1 MFKTSRW
8 KATGVATAILT
19 AMTAT
24 SVAPVVHAQQVPEQS
39 TKAPVKVSQN
49 DVFLSDYSL
58 TSEQQRYFDNVVE
71 IGEYFEYDANGN
83 LVLPVEDDLLRG
95 HGFSQSDINLLRTSI
110 DDAGNGSATQNTVSP
125 MVHVSDG
132 ALYISHHDL
141 VSGIAVGVGTAASVG
156 PAALQAALISLG
168 TLLGGPVGSVI
179 STVIAI
185 AGMPSMIELAGRIT
199 FALAT
204 GQGIYIDPVLSY
216 PPLQFGYW

>member
-1 MFKTSRW
+1 
-8 KATGVATAILT
+8 
-19 AMTAT
+19 MTAT

-110 DDAGNGSATQNTVSP
+110 DDAGNGSATQNLS
-125 MVHVSDG
+125 
-132 ALYISHHDL
+132 
-141 VSGIAVGVGTAASVG
+141 
-156 PAALQAALISLG
+156 LIH
-168 TLLGGPVGSVI
+168 I
-179 STVIAI
+179 
-185 AGMPSMIELAGRIT
+185 
-199 FALAT
+199 
-204 GQGIYIDPVLSY
+204 
-216 PPLQFGYW
+216 